1 MDSRRERQRD
11 AVRHIIAAK
20 MLEEERTLLGQT
32 LAKRRALDAMLEQ
45 FIGDDPE
52 SYDRVSASW
61 RKMLVAHVVEEQT
74 RQKPMRKIDPVNHTY
89 DGPER

>member
-1 MDSRRERQRD
+1 MNPLDSRRERHRH

-32 LAKRRALDAMLEQ
+32 LAKRRVLDAMLEQ
-45 FIGDDPE
+45 FIGDDSW

-61 RKMLVAHVVEEQT
+61 RKMLVAHVIEE
-74 RQKPMRKIDPVNHTY
+74 RAGRAPAPGGR
-89 DGPER
+89 

>member
-1 MDSRRERQRD
+1 MRQVDSRRERQRD

-45 FIGDDPE
+45 FIGDDSG

-61 RKMLVAHVVEEQT
+61 RKMLVAHVVEE
-74 RQKPMRKIDPVNHTY
+74 RAGRAPAPGGR
-89 DGPER
+89 